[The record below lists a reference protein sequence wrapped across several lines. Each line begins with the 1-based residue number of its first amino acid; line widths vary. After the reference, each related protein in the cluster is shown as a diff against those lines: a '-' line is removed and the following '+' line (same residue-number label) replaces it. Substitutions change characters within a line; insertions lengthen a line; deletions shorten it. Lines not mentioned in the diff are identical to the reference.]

1 MFGELSGVS
10 TMHDIFVF
18 VVLGAR
24 NIGCRSSFDLA
35 KLVSFTYITIVY
47 DACQY
52 FQSFLDMI

>member
-10 TMHDIFVF
+10 NMHDIFVF

-24 NIGCRSSFDLA
+24 NIGCGSSFDLA
-35 KLVSFTYITIVY
+35 KLISFTNFTIVY

-52 FQSFLDMI
+52 FQGILDMI